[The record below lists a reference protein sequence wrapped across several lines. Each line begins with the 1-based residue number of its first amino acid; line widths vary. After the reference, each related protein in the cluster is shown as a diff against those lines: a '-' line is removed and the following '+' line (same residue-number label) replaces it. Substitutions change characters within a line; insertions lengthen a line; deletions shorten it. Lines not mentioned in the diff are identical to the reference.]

1 MIYPTNINLFMS
13 RRNYWIIRKETMPQ
27 HTDHAGV
34 LWHGYYLN
42 WLEEARIDALSKVG
56 IKYIDLIKDGYE
68 MPVVSIEIKYKLP
81 ILHGEEI
88 LIESEFVI
96 NESPRIK
103 INSNF
108 IGRNNIITTSS
119 SIDLVL
125 INKENFSIVR
135 KKPKFFLEA
144 LNKLKNGP
152 K

>member
-1 MIYPTNINLFMS
+1 MT
-13 RRNYWIIRKETMPQ
+13 RRNYWVIRKETMPQ

-42 WLEEARIDALSKVG
+42 WLEEARLDALSKVG
-56 IKYIDLIKDGYE
+56 IKYIDLIKDGFE
-68 MPVVSIEIKYKLP
+68 MPVVSIDIRYKLP
-81 ILHGEEI
+81 IFHGEEI
-88 LIESEFVI
+88 LIESEFLS
-96 NESPRIK
+96 NKSPRIK
-103 INSNF
+103 IKSNF
-108 IGRNNIITTSS
+108 IGRNNIIMTSS

>member
-1 MIYPTNINLFMS
+1 MS
-13 RRNYWIIRKETMPQ
+13 RRNHWIIRKEVMPQ

-68 MPVVSIEIKYKLP
+68 MPVVSIEIKYKSP

-108 IGRNNIITTSS
+108 IGRNNMITTSS
-119 SIDLVL
+119 SINLVL

>member
-1 MIYPTNINLFMS
+1 MS
-13 RRNYWIIRKETMPQ
+13 RRNHWIIRKEVMPQ

-68 MPVVSIEIKYKLP
+68 MPVVSIEIKYKSP

>member
-1 MIYPTNINLFMS
+1 MS
-13 RRNYWIIRKETMPQ
+13 RRNHWIIRKEVMPQ

-68 MPVVSIEIKYKLP
+68 MPVVSIEIKYKSP

-135 KKPKFFLEA
+135 KRPKFLLEA

>member
-1 MIYPTNINLFMS
+1 
-13 RRNYWIIRKETMPQ
+13 MPQ

-68 MPVVSIEIKYKLP
+68 MPVVSIEIKYKSP

-108 IGRNNIITTSS
+108 IGINNIITTSS

-125 INKENFSIVR
+125 IKKENFSIVR

>member
-1 MIYPTNINLFMS
+1 MS

-27 HTDHAGV
+27 HTGHAGV

-68 MPVVSIEIKYKLP
+68 LPVVSIEIKYKSP

-135 KKPKFFLEA
+135 KKPKFFVEA

>member
-1 MIYPTNINLFMS
+1 MS
-13 RRNYWIIRKETMPQ
+13 RRNYWVIRKETMPQ

-42 WLEEARIDALSKVG
+42 WLEEARLDALSKVG
-56 IKYIDLIKDGYE
+56 IKYIDLIKDGFE
-68 MPVVSIEIKYKLP
+68 MPVVSIDIRYKLP
-81 ILHGEEI
+81 IFHGEKI
-88 LIESEFVI
+88 LIESEFLI
-96 NESPRIK
+96 NKSPRIK
-103 INSNF
+103 IKSNF
-108 IGRNNIITTSS
+108 IGRNNIIMTSS

>member
-1 MIYPTNINLFMS
+1 MS
-13 RRNYWIIRKETMPQ
+13 RRNHWIIRKEVMPQ

-42 WLEEARIDALSKVG
+42 WLEEARIDALFKVG

-68 MPVVSIEIKYKLP
+68 MPVVSIEIKYKSP

-108 IGRNNIITTSS
+108 IGRNNMITTSS
-119 SIDLVL
+119 SIDIVL

>member
-1 MIYPTNINLFMS
+1 MS
-13 RRNYWIIRKETMPQ
+13 RRNHWIIRKEVMPQ

-68 MPVVSIEIKYKLP
+68 MPVVNIEIKYKSP

-108 IGRNNIITTSS
+108 IGINNIITTSS

>member
-1 MIYPTNINLFMS
+1 MS
-13 RRNYWIIRKETMPQ
+13 RRNYWVIRKETMPQ

-42 WLEEARIDALSKVG
+42 WLEEARLDALSKVG
-56 IKYIDLIKDGYE
+56 IKYIDLVKYGYE
-68 MPVVSIEIKYKLP
+68 MPVVSIEIKYKSP
-81 ILHGEEI
+81 IFHGEVI
-88 LIESEFVI
+88 LIESEFII

-108 IGRNNIITTSS
+108 LGRNNIIMTSS

-135 KKPKFFLEA
+135 KKPRFFLEA

-152 K
+152 KSTK

>member
-1 MIYPTNINLFMS
+1 MS
-13 RRNYWIIRKETMPQ
+13 RRNHWIIRKEVMPQ

-68 MPVVSIEIKYKLP
+68 MPVVSIEIKYKSP

-108 IGRNNIITTSS
+108 IGINNIITTSS

-135 KKPKFFLEA
+135 KKPKFFSEA

>member
-1 MIYPTNINLFMS
+1 MS
-13 RRNYWIIRKETMPQ
+13 RRNHWIIRKEVMPQ

-42 WLEEARIDALSKVG
+42 WLEEARIDALFKVG

-68 MPVVSIEIKYKLP
+68 MPVVSIEIKYKSP

-108 IGRNNIITTSS
+108 IGRNNIIKTSS

>member
-1 MIYPTNINLFMS
+1 MS
-13 RRNYWIIRKETMPQ
+13 RRNHWIIRKEVMPQ
-27 HTDHAGV
+27 NTDHAGV

-68 MPVVSIEIKYKLP
+68 MPVVNIEIKYKSP

-108 IGRNNIITTSS
+108 IGINNIITTSS

-135 KKPKFFLEA
+135 KKPKFFSEA

>member
-1 MIYPTNINLFMS
+1 MS
-13 RRNYWIIRKETMPQ
+13 RRIHWIIRKVVMPQ

-42 WLEEARIDALSKVG
+42 WLEEARIDALFKVG
-56 IKYIDLIKDGYE
+56 IRYIDLIKDGYE
-68 MPVVSIEIKYKLP
+68 MPVVSIEIKYKSP

>member
-1 MIYPTNINLFMS
+1 
-13 RRNYWIIRKETMPQ
+13 
-27 HTDHAGV
+27 
-34 LWHGYYLN
+34 
-42 WLEEARIDALSKVG
+42 
-56 IKYIDLIKDGYE
+56 
-68 MPVVSIEIKYKLP
+68 MPVVSIEIKYKSP

-108 IGRNNIITTSS
+108 IRRNNIITPSS

-135 KKPKFFLEA
+135 KKPKFFMEA

-152 K
+152 TR

>member
-1 MIYPTNINLFMS
+1 MS
-13 RRNYWIIRKETMPQ
+13 RRNYWMIRKETMPQ

-68 MPVVSIEIKYKLP
+68 MPVVSIEIKYKSP

-108 IGRNNIITTSS
+108 IGINNIITTSS

>member
-1 MIYPTNINLFMS
+1 MT
-13 RRNYWIIRKETMPQ
+13 RRNYWAIRKETMPQ

-68 MPVVSIEIKYKLP
+68 MPVVSIEIKYKSP

>member
-1 MIYPTNINLFMS
+1 MS
-13 RRNYWIIRKETMPQ
+13 RRNHWIIRKEVMPQ

-42 WLEEARIDALSKVG
+42 WLEEARIDALFKVG

-68 MPVVSIEIKYKLP
+68 MPVVSIEIKYKSP

-96 NESPRIK
+96 NKSPRIK

-125 INKENFSIVR
+125 INKQNFSIVR

>member
-1 MIYPTNINLFMS
+1 MS

>member
-1 MIYPTNINLFMS
+1 MS
-13 RRNYWIIRKETMPQ
+13 RRNHWIIRKEVMPQ

-68 MPVVSIEIKYKLP
+68 MPVVSIEIKYKSP

-108 IGRNNIITTSS
+108 IGRNNTITTSS

-135 KKPKFFLEA
+135 KKPKFFSEA

>member
-1 MIYPTNINLFMS
+1 MS
-13 RRNYWIIRKETMPQ
+13 RRNHWIIRKEVMPQ

-42 WLEEARIDALSKVG
+42 WLEEARIDALFKVG

-68 MPVVSIEIKYKLP
+68 MPVVSIEIKYKSP

-108 IGRNNIITTSS
+108 IRKNNIITTSS

>member
-1 MIYPTNINLFMS
+1 MS
-13 RRNYWIIRKETMPQ
+13 RRNHWIIRKEVMPQ

-42 WLEEARIDALSKVG
+42 WLEEARIDALFKVG

-68 MPVVSIEIKYKLP
+68 MPVVSIEIKYKSP

-108 IGRNNIITTSS
+108 IGRNNIIMTSS

>member
-1 MIYPTNINLFMS
+1 MS
-13 RRNYWIIRKETMPQ
+13 RGNHWIIRKKVMPQ

-68 MPVVSIEIKYKLP
+68 MPVVSIEIKYKSP

-103 INSNF
+103 IISNF

>member
-1 MIYPTNINLFMS
+1 MS
-13 RRNYWIIRKETMPQ
+13 KRNHWIIRKEVMPQ

-42 WLEEARIDALSKVG
+42 WLEEARIDALFKVG

-68 MPVVSIEIKYKLP
+68 MPVVSIEIKYKSP
-81 ILHGEEI
+81 IMHGEEI
-88 LIESEFVI
+88 LIESEFEI

-152 K
+152 N

>member
-1 MIYPTNINLFMS
+1 
-13 RRNYWIIRKETMPQ
+13 MPQ

-42 WLEEARIDALSKVG
+42 WLEEARIDALFKVG

-68 MPVVSIEIKYKLP
+68 MPVVSIEIKYKSP

>member
-1 MIYPTNINLFMS
+1 MS
-13 RRNYWIIRKETMPQ
+13 RRNHWIIRKEVMPQ

-56 IKYIDLIKDGYE
+56 IKYIDLIKDGFE
-68 MPVVSIEIKYKLP
+68 MPVVSIEIKYKSP

-108 IGRNNIITTSS
+108 IGINNIITTSS

-125 INKENFSIVR
+125 IKKENFSIVR

>member
-1 MIYPTNINLFMS
+1 MS
-13 RRNYWIIRKETMPQ
+13 RRNHWIIRKEVMPQ

-68 MPVVSIEIKYKLP
+68 MPVVNIEIKYKSP

>member
-1 MIYPTNINLFMS
+1 MS
-13 RRNYWIIRKETMPQ
+13 RRNHWIIRKEVMPQ

-34 LWHGYYLN
+34 LWHGYYIN

-68 MPVVSIEIKYKLP
+68 MPVVSIEIKYKSP

-108 IGRNNIITTSS
+108 IGINNIITTSS

-125 INKENFSIVR
+125 IKKENFSIVR

>member
-1 MIYPTNINLFMS
+1 MS
-13 RRNYWIIRKETMPQ
+13 RRNHWIIRKEVMPQ

-42 WLEEARIDALSKVG
+42 WLEEARIDALVKVG

-68 MPVVSIEIKYKLP
+68 MPVVSIEIKYKSP

>member
-1 MIYPTNINLFMS
+1 MS
-13 RRNYWIIRKETMPQ
+13 RRNHWIIRKEVMPQ

-68 MPVVSIEIKYKLP
+68 MPVVSIEIKYKSP

-135 KKPKFFLEA
+135 KKPKFFFGSFKQIKKWSKIDNSDHKCLI
-144 LNKLKNGP
+144 
-152 K
+152 

>member
-1 MIYPTNINLFMS
+1 MS
-13 RRNYWIIRKETMPQ
+13 RRNYWIIRKETLPQ

-56 IKYIDLIKDGYE
+56 IKYTDLIKDGYE
-68 MPVVSIEIKYKLP
+68 MPVVSIEIKYKSP

>member
-1 MIYPTNINLFMS
+1 
-13 RRNYWIIRKETMPQ
+13 MPQ

-68 MPVVSIEIKYKLP
+68 MPVVSIEIKYKSP

-108 IGRNNIITTSS
+108 IGINNIITTSS

-135 KKPKFFLEA
+135 KKPKFFSEA

>member
-1 MIYPTNINLFMS
+1 
-13 RRNYWIIRKETMPQ
+13 MPQ

-34 LWHGYYLN
+34 LWHGYYIN

-68 MPVVSIEIKYKLP
+68 MPVVSIEIKYKSP

-125 INKENFSIVR
+125 INKENFSIIR

>member
-1 MIYPTNINLFMS
+1 MNS
-13 RRNYWIIRKETMPQ
+13 RNYWVIRKETLPQ

-34 LWHGYYLN
+34 LWHGYYFN

-56 IKYIDLIKDGYE
+56 LKYIDLIKDGYE
-68 MPVVSIEIKYKLP
+68 MPVVSIEIKYKSP

-125 INKENFSIVR
+125 INKENFSIIR

>member
-1 MIYPTNINLFMS
+1 MS
-13 RRNYWIIRKETMPQ
+13 RRNHWIIRKEVMPQ

-68 MPVVSIEIKYKLP
+68 MPVVSIEIKYKSP

-125 INKENFSIVR
+125 IDKENFSIVR